1 MDPPLAPAALLRN
14 VSKFYLPRGSGSSR
28 GSPVIA
34 LKDDSIEIERGDFV
48 AITGPSGS
56 GKSTLMN
63 LIGCLDFPSEGEVY
77 LNGSLVNGLSGNE
90 LSKIRRENIGF
101 VFQSFNLLPKLTAL
115 ENVMLPMALAGRLS
129 RPEREE
135 HARGLLERMGLGG
148 KEGSFPNELSGGEAQ
163 RVAIARA
170 LANDPGI
177 ILADEPTGNLD
188 SASGRQV
195 LDILEG
201 LNQLRQ
207 VTVVVV
213 THDESIAREARRRV
227 RLKDG
232 RIEPATVGALA
243 ESPPIGGA

>member
-1 MDPPLAPAALLRN
+1 MDPPPAPAVLLRN

-28 GSPVIA
+28 GSPVKA
-34 LKDDSIEIERGDFV
+34 LNDVSIEIGRGDFV

-56 GKSTLMN
+56 GKSTLLN

-77 LNGSLVNGLSGNE
+77 LNGQLVNGLSGNE

-101 VFQSFNLLPKLTAL
+101 VFQSFNLLPKLTVL
-115 ENVMLPMALAGRLS
+115 ENVMLAMAFAGRLT

-135 HARGLLERMGLGG
+135 RARGLLERMGLGG
-148 KEGSFPNELSGGEAQ
+148 KEGSFPNELSGGEEQ

-177 ILADEPTGNLD
+177 VLADEPTGNLD
-188 SASGRQV
+188 SRSGRQV
-195 LDILEG
+195 LDILED
-201 LNQLRQ
+201 LNQQRQ

-213 THDESIAREARRRV
+213 THDESISGEARRRV
-227 RLKDG
+227 QLRDG
-232 RIEPATVGALA
+232 RVEPATVGAVA
-243 ESPPIGGA
+243 EASRMESA